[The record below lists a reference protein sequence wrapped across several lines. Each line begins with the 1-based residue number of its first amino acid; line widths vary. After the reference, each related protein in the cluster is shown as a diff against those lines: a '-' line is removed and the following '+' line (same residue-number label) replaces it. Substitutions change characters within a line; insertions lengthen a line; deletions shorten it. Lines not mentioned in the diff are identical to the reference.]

1 MKTCGYCG
9 RTYDDSQPRC
19 PSCGSTLLKHSHGT
33 DSAAADYDRIKKEIE
48 DKRKSRSK
56 ILIDW
61 CCRCSGSG
69 FGDYRR

>member
-33 DSAAADYDRIKKEIE
+33 DSAAADYDRIKK
-48 DKRKSRSK
+48 KLKT
-56 ILIDW
+56 
-61 CCRCSGSG
+61 SGNPKAE
-69 FGDYRR
+69 F